1 MKKVTLLSF
10 SHTHIYIIV
19 IITRRKRND
28 PKDLPPSKPLP
39 FEQRRRM
46 FKDSTRPKNLP
57 FSPPS
62 LQPSPHFPPCPRST
76 HPSKRKE
83 IKGRGATKENRRP
96 LSQALPRFRDGT
108 RSNSIHIPPPPLPLD
123 REKNSGPV
131 LNHRL
136 SGWLRIH
143 YRRFVV
149 SS

>member
-1 MKKVTLLSF
+1 
-10 SHTHIYIIV
+10 
-19 IITRRKRND
+19 
-28 PKDLPPSKPLP
+28 
-39 FEQRRRM
+39 M

-108 RSNSIHIPPPPLPLD
+108 RSNSIHIPPPPPPPRPRKELGPCLKSSFKRLVKDPLSSF
-123 REKNSGPV
+123 RS
-131 LNHRL
+131 
-136 SGWLRIH
+136 
-143 YRRFVV
+143 FVV
-149 SS
+149 ARRDLPHPEEAKKAAWRWRIIDCSTG